1 MDDFW
6 KTLLWQQFGAAIDML
21 EDATRACPDDLWSNV
36 RKSRH
41 GSRRALSGFGMSYTT
56 RSSGWIFVYR
66 NRNRDSYR
74 GAELLLYRMRH
85 DQHHVAQLNLL
96 LRQSVDSA
104 PAWVATSRS

>member
-36 RKSRH
+36 RKSRY

-56 RSSGWIFVYR
+56 RSSGWILFIGIGTGIRTAVR
-66 NRNRDSYR
+66 NFFST
-74 GAELLLYRMRH
+74 GCVTFSIM
-85 DQHHVAQLNLL
+85 
-96 LRQSVDSA
+96 
-104 PAWVATSRS
+104 